1 MKRLLL
7 CAMTI
12 ATIIT
17 TTPVNT
23 QAKANKDVQ
32 LVNKYIKKHYNT
44 KKYKV
49 VYKPSYRL
57 TESMITHRKQKKVI
71 YVEVV
76 KSISHGKYGYAT
88 SGDWYIYYNKR
99 VKKGKRVTSY
109 CIYNP
114 KNNYIDD
121 VVAVVDNGKVR

>member
-7 CAMTI
+7 Y
-12 ATIIT
+12 ATIVAT
-17 TTPVNT
+17 LFTAAPVNT
-23 QAKANKDVQ
+23 QAKANKDKQ
-32 LVNKYIKKHYNT
+32 LVNTYIKKHYNT

-57 TESMITHRKQKKVI
+57 SAYMITHRKQKKVI

-76 KSISHGKYGYAT
+76 KSISHGDHGYAT
-88 SGDWYIYYNKR
+88 NGNWYIYYNKR

-121 VVAVVDNGKVR
+121 VVAVVDNGKLR

>member
-12 ATIIT
+12 ATIVT

-49 VYKPSYRL
+49 VYKSSKKL
-57 TESMITHRKQKKVI
+57 TEKMLTHRKQKKVI

-76 KSISHGKYGYAT
+76 KSISYGKYGYT
-88 SGDWYIYYNKR
+88 SDHSYIYYNKS

-121 VVAVVDNGKVR
+121 VVAVIDNGKVR

>member
-17 TTPVNT
+17 ATPVNI
-23 QAKANKDVQ
+23 QAKTNKNVQ
-32 LVNKYIKKHYNT
+32 LVNKYIKKHYNI

-57 TESMITHRKQKKVI
+57 TENMITNRKQKKVI

-88 SGDWYIYYNKR
+88 PGDWYICYNKR
-99 VKKGKRVTSY
+99 AKKGKRVTRY

-114 KNNYIDD
+114 KTNYVDD
-121 VVAVVDNGKVR
+121 VVAVFDNGKVR

>member
-7 CAMTI
+7 CATLV
-12 ATIIT
+12 ATLFTAAPT
-17 TTPVNT
+17 TT
-23 QAKANKDVQ
+23 QAKTNKDKQ
-32 LVNKYIKKHYNT
+32 LVSRYIKKHYNT

-49 VYKPSYRL
+49 VYKPSKKL
-57 TESMITHRKQKKVI
+57 TEHMITHRKQKKVI

-76 KSISHGKYGYAT
+76 KSISHGHYGYT
-88 SGDWYIYYNKR
+88 TNGNWYIYYNKR

-121 VVAVVDNGKVR
+121 VVAVVDNGKLR